1 MMVDEMITEELK
13 SMGDDALREFANGA
27 ALWCKEIRLALNRKA
42 NDLQRSVNSKK
53 SDGSS
58 LSDGAQQE
66 IMDAQL
72 VVFQGIE
79 GDVDTPGL
87 LAGFPKFEA
96 LGS

>member
-1 MMVDEMITEELK
+1 
-13 SMGDDALREFANGA
+13 
-27 ALWCKEIRLALNRKA
+27 
-42 NDLQRSVNSKK
+42 
-53 SDGSS
+53 
-58 LSDGAQQE
+58 
-66 IMDAQL
+66 MDAQL